1 MLNVARRAEGLP
13 VVLFS
18 YFNPILQYGIDRFA
32 RAAAGAGVAAVIVP
46 DIPLEESETLGS
58 VLHERGLDMPL
69 LVAPSTG
76 RDRARRIAD
85 RSAGF
90 VYVVSRTGVTGAG
103 RVPDFAA
110 ANARLVELRALTDKP
125 LAAGFGVSRPEHVAQ
140 IAPFA
145 DGVIVGSALIDAYWG
160 SSGAEAAQRV
170 FDLAT
175 RLRAA
180 DHAADAPF
188 GARAR
193 AERVMRV
200 VDEAE
205 VARVLTPAA
214 VRGLMRDVFLAEARG
229 RTSNPVRSMA
239 AAPKGWL
246 GAMPAYVDTGDLRG
260 LGAKIV
266 AFFPGNAEFD
276 EPTHRATIAMLDPDR
291 GELLALVAGETITER
306 RTAAVSVVATQR
318 LAARPKGRHAILGA
332 GLQGH
337 AHLTAFADAGMVESL
352 SIWSRNGAHA
362 EALVAYA
369 RTLGIADA
377 RVSASPAEAVHEA
390 AS

>member
-1 MLNVARRAEGLP
+1 
-13 VVLFS
+13 
-18 YFNPILQYGIDRFA
+18 
-32 RAAAGAGVAAVIVP
+32 
-46 DIPLEESETLGS
+46 
-58 VLHERGLDMPL
+58 
-69 LVAPSTG
+69 
-76 RDRARRIAD
+76 
-85 RSAGF
+85 
-90 VYVVSRTGVTGAG
+90 
-103 RVPDFAA
+103 
-110 ANARLVELRALTDKP
+110 
-125 LAAGFGVSRPEHVAQ
+125 
-140 IAPFA
+140 
-145 DGVIVGSALIDAYWG
+145 
-160 SSGAEAAQRV
+160 
-170 FDLAT
+170 
-175 RLRAA
+175 
-180 DHAADAPF
+180 
-188 GARAR
+188 
-193 AERVMRV
+193 MRV

-352 SIWSRNGAHA
+352 AVWSRNGAHA

-390 AS
+390 GVVTTVTSTIDPILAAGDLPGAVHVNAVGACTPERRELASDVIARAAVFVDSRDAALRESGDVLVAMRELDRTDLIEAELGDMLADPDRSARTAATTVFKSLGLGIEDVICAAYVLRELAPPAA